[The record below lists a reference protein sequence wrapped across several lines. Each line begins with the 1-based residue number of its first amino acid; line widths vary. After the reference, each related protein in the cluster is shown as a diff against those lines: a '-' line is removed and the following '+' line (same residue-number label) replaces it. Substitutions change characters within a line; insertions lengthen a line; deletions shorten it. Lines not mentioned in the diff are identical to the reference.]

1 VKNIITIKM
10 KVSPIFA
17 LFFGHATAET
27 IYEFGEYDSAVQ
39 YLGVAASPDFSLGG
53 NDFVYESKI
62 TPYPVPAGHHG
73 GTIISRHKSGVA
85 QGWALIATNSRHVV
99 MTIYGAQGY
108 HMQANWQP
116 SCVADKAAV
125 ALNGVWG
132 GELMSSDALPLGV
145 ETTLAVVRQGNDLKL
160 FINGTQQCQATVTS
174 WSENAVHVP
183 HTIGAHYT
191 HGSLSAAPFYGKITN
206 TKFTTGSVYP
216 LVLQNCDYTNK
227 LPKHVCEA
235 QANLCDTQS
244 KEADV
249 IRTLCTGTCRQSPFI
264 GKTTAGPNAGQ
275 RTCITSSAPTNQPTS
290 KPTKSPTV
298 PPTQAPSRRPH
309 VASGR
314 SNDHSGEYHED
325 NFDCYYKN
333 CQEWDCAMWCKCFE
347 QETED
352 ADLYADSGCEDD
364 GDNSCECVENVLGL
378 HETEDNWDFFGE
390 ASAKPDQTK
399 PHYKNIVVGKGEAN
413 FAETVKTFKRPFIL
427 DVWMKQDLDQEA
439 AGYQTVPA
447 PGNVFVFPQNTDS
460 GCSGYCMGINQ
471 LGSAAYNF
479 VNPMANDYFYFA
491 GRDSEYQQRKNKL
504 NGNQTSVNEHEL
516 WQKLTIKFSLQGTV
530 AYYFNA
536 EKNPRFET
544 HDTTYMDGKIR
555 LGKNVA
561 NYRYHSPQL
570 TKGARD
576 ASVNIAPWRRLGSE
590 YEEYWGEQYRTQWD

>member
-1 VKNIITIKM
+1 VNGNWVANGAECKEIVDVVLAPPPSITVAEAGD
-10 KVSPIFA
+10 VSLKIT
-17 LFFGHATAET
+17 FGTATECSTGKYCSAATKYRFRLT
-27 IYEFGEYDSAVQ
+27 ITD
-39 YLGVAASPDFSLGG
+39 VAAGQVETSDCPDF
-53 NDFVYESKI
+53 N
-62 TPYPVPAGHHG
+62 
-73 GTIISRHKSGVA
+73 SGVA
-85 QGWALIATNSRHVV
+85 PTDGLICYLPTGETLGNKKYGITAYVENRAGWSGPSQTQELNLARPPCEYTDNAGGDACASTSSKCNDV
-99 MTIYGAQGY
+99 GAEGDAIRKMCGY
-108 HMQANWQP
+108 
-116 SCVADKAAV
+116 
-125 ALNGVWG
+125 
-132 GELMSSDALPLGV
+132 
-145 ETTLAVVRQGNDLKL
+145 
-160 FINGTQQCQATVTS
+160 
-174 WSENAVHVP
+174 
-183 HTIGAHYT
+183 
-191 HGSLSAAPFYGKITN
+191 
-206 TKFTTGSVYP
+206 
-216 LVLQNCDYTNK
+216 
-227 LPKHVCEA
+227 
-235 QANLCDTQS
+235 
-244 KEADV
+244 
-249 IRTLCTGTCRQSPFI
+249 TCRSSEYM

-378 HETEDNWDFFGE
+378 HETEDNWDFTGE

-399 PHYKNIVVGKGEAN
+399 PHYKNIVVGKGEAH

-471 LGSAAYNF
+471 LGSAPYNF
-479 VNPMANDYFYFA
+479 VDPMANDYFYFA

>member
-1 VKNIITIKM
+1 MKII
-10 KVSPIFA
+10 
-17 LFFGHATAET
+17 
-27 IYEFGEYDSAVQ
+27 
-39 YLGVAASPDFSLGG
+39 SLG
-53 NDFVYESKI
+53 
-62 TPYPVPAGHHG
+62 
-73 GTIISRHKSGVA
+73 
-85 QGWALIATNSRHVV
+85 ALIAP
-99 MTIYGAQGY
+99 GAL
-108 HMQANWQP
+108 
-116 SCVADKAAV
+116 AA
-125 ALNGVWG
+125 AGPYLAG
-132 GELMSSDALPLGV
+132 GETCAEMQPICFSGDYKFKFDKEKASTSTAWRSDRRSDFGCLSSSPGEQWFYFTTDEAGSATFDMKSYRDHDYAIWGPYNSLNEAKSRCGNTGAPADCSYSGTAHEFANVANVQQGNFYTLLVTNYAKVTQELVVRSQGVKISCDAV
-145 ETTLAVVRQGNDLKL
+145 ETRYQTEKTAWEAAGAPQEVMAGNP
-160 FINGTQQCQATVTS
+160 T
-174 WSENAVHVP
+174 P
-183 HTIGAHYT
+183 
-191 HGSLSAAPFYGKITN
+191 APTRPP
-206 TKFTTGSVYP
+206 TTP
-216 LVLQNCDYTNK
+216 
-227 LPKHVCEA
+227 VCEYTDNA
-235 QANLCDTQS
+235 GGDACAHTSS
-244 KEADV
+244 KCNDV
-249 IRTLCTGTCRQSPFI
+249 GAEGDAIRKMCGYTCRSSEYM
-264 GKTTAGPNAGQ
+264 GTTTDPNEAGVVY
-275 RTCITSSAPTNQPTS
+275 CITSSAPTNQPTS

-378 HETEDNWDFFGE
+378 HETEDNWDFVGE

-399 PHYKNIVVGKGEAN
+399 PHYKNIVVGKGENN

-479 VNPMANDYFYFA
+479 VDPMANDYFYFA

-516 WQKLTIKFSLQGTV
+516 WQKLTIKFSLQGGV